1 MRKKVPVRVNLP
13 PPEPTYGPKPL
24 PFGLRADG
32 GAGGTSGGGWH
43 IARKATT
50 RSSSFRHQVP
60 RPVPIRSGQPRLSA
74 GPPSTTKG
82 TEP

>member
-13 PPEPTYGPKPL
+13 PLEPTYGPKPL

-32 GAGGTSGGGWH
+32 GAGGTPERRCH
-43 IARKATT
+43 IARPSTT
-50 RSSSFRHQVP
+50 RSSSFRHQAP